1 MALSGSFSG
10 SIKSGNYKLRVDW
23 SATQNVTN
31 NTSKITATMY
41 LVIASGWS
49 LNISSRSD
57 NTTAIAGTSYKW
69 SSPAVNKGGS
79 TTKLG
84 TVTSGNITHN
94 ADGTKSVTLT
104 ATFYVRATISG
115 TYYEK
120 ITATATVTLNTIP
133 RATTPTLSSSSVT
146 MGSSVTINTPRASSS
161 FTHDLA
167 YQFAGSAWTSIAT
180 GVGTSRAWTVPDLS
194 SRIPNASSGT
204 MTIRCITKNGSTT
217 IGTKTVVLTV
227 KVPTGTDYAPEIT
240 AVTLTEATTGL
251 AAQFGVYIQ
260 NKSTLKASI
269 TASASAGATIK
280 SISTTFLD
288 KTYEGNSWTSG
299 VISKSG
305 TLKLVTKVTD
315 SRGRTASKTT
325 DISVLAYSKP
335 YVRQFDA
342 YRVSGTSATATTP
355 DEDGKYINI
364 DYNCS
369 VAELNYKNS
378 ISVKIEYRKATAT
391 TWTTLTTAQYG
402 VRESA
407 AAGDAGNPFWNEN
420 DQAKISTA
428 GKLEFTTDSQY
439 ELRITVTDYFG
450 ASSSRIVVLPTG
462 DVILDIKADG
472 SGIGIGK
479 VAELSD
485 VCDIAMETR
494 LRGGVT
500 QTLLWSGAHYM
511 TSSQTITLS
520 EAVSKQATGI
530 VLVFSRYDPKTSLT
544 VNYDWTCFF
553 VPKIEALASATGR
566 GHSFPLR
573 DALCAFPGGKYLV
586 ITDTQIKGDV
596 ANDKSGTANG
606 ITYDNKNWVLREVYG
621 V

>member
-1 MALSGSFSG
+1 MALSGSFNG

-49 LNISSRSD
+49 LNIASRSD

-69 SSPAVNKGGS
+69 SSPSINKGGS

-120 ITATATVTLNTIP
+120 ITASATVTLNTIP
-133 RATTPTLSSSSVT
+133 RATTPTLSSSSVS
-146 MGSSVTINTPRASSS
+146 MGDSVTISTPRASSS

-180 GVGTSRAWTVPDLS
+180 GVGTSKSWTVPNLS
-194 SRIPNASSGT
+194 ASIPNASSGT

-227 KVPTGTDYAPEIT
+227 KVPTGTDYAPKIT
-240 AVTLTEATTGL
+240 AVLITEYTAGL
-251 AAQFGVYIQ
+251 AARFGDFIQ
-260 NKSTLKASI
+260 NKSKIQASI
-269 TASASAGATIK
+269 TATASAGATIK

-315 SRGRTASKTT
+315 SRGRTTSKTT
-325 DISVLAYSKP
+325 DITVLPYSKP
-335 YVRQFDA
+335 YVKEFDA

-355 DEDGKYINI
+355 DEDGKYINVS
-364 DYNCS
+364 YYCE
-369 VAELNYKNS
+369 VADLNFANS
-378 ISVKIEYRKATAT
+378 LSVKLEYKKSTATA
-391 TWTTLTTAQYG
+391 WTTLTESQY
-402 VRESA
+402 EHIHEE
-407 AAGDAGNPFWNEN
+407 GNDSYVWL
-420 DQAKISTA
+420 DVALSTA
-428 GKLEFTTDSQY
+428 GKLEFTTDAQY
-439 ELRITVTDYFG
+439 ELRITATDYFG
-450 ASSSRIVVLPTG
+450 TSSSRVVVIPTG
-462 DVILDIKADG
+462 DVILDILADG

-485 VCDIAMETR
+485 VCDIAMETYM
-494 LRGGVT
+494 RGG
-500 QTLLWSGAHYM
+500 QRNGCKLLWSGGYFM
-511 TSSQTITLS
+511 TAGHTATLS
-520 EAVSKQATGI
+520 EAVSKQLTGI
-530 VLVFSRYDPKTSLT
+530 VLVFSRYDTTTSAA
-544 VNYDWTCFF
+544 VDEDFVSHF
-553 VPKIEALASATGR
+553 VPKGLVAAMPEKL
-566 GHSFPLR
+566 HSFHMVNAWHNYVATKAIYIHDTKLVGHTLN
-573 DALCAFPGGKYLV
+573 DA
-586 ITDTQIKGDV
+586 TSTQYMKF
-596 ANDKSGTANG
+596 N
-606 ITYDNKNWVLREVYG
+606 NKEWVLRYVYG